1 MSNSYKCPHCGAF
14 TAFDPLPIISKVK
27 PSITRNNIYERI
39 GLGNG
44 YGDESVSVEDVA
56 EVFAPDE
63 AFVTRCQA
71 CRQLVFWANREIA
84 YPIPKG
90 IEAAEDMPEKAK
102 EFFDE
107 AQSIIALSP
116 RAACALLRICLELL
130 VNFAGENKPGFNKN
144 RPLIDR
150 INMLGAS
157 ADILELLH
165 TCRVAGNEFSHPGEI
180 NLENEDT
187 PEIAENISE
196 LINALVGIWISPA
209 ILAGKIKDRIG
220 KV

>member
-1 MSNSYKCPHCGAF
+1 MVYP
-14 TAFDPLPIISKVK
+14 
-27 PSITRNNIYERI
+27 ITR
-39 GLGNG
+39 GM
-44 YGDESVSVEDVA
+44 
-56 EVFAPDE
+56 
-63 AFVTRCQA
+63 
-71 CRQLVFWANREIA
+71 
-84 YPIPKG
+84 
-90 IEAAEDMPEKAK
+90 EAAEDMPEKAK

-130 VNFAGENKPGFNKN
+130 VNFAGEGKAGFNKK

-165 TCRVAGNEFSHPGEI
+165 VCRVAGNEFSHPGEI
-180 NLENEDT
+180 NLGNEDT
-187 PEIAENISE
+187 PEIAENLSE

-209 ILAGKIKDRIG
+209 ILARKLKDKVGKK
-220 KV
+220 

>member
-1 MSNSYKCPHCGAF
+1 MANVIERLKVRHAD
-14 TAFDPLPIISKVK
+14 APL
-27 PSITRNNIYERI
+27 TIY
-39 GLGNG
+39 
-44 YGDESVSVEDVA
+44 DVA
-56 EVFAPDE
+56 EVFPPE
-63 AFVTRCQA
+63 EVLTTQCKA
-71 CRQLVFWANREIA
+71 CERLIFWEHEEIA

-130 VNFAGENKPGFNKN
+130 VNFAGEGRAGFNKK

-165 TCRVAGNEFSHPGEI
+165 VCRVAGNEFAHPGEI

-187 PEIAENISE
+187 LEIAENLSE

-209 ILAGKIKDRIG
+209 ILAGKIKGRIG